1 MYSIPIFVYDPLG
14 EDTKHGL
21 PGWED
26 TLILPDGYE
35 YYIDMYVEQAQLHQ
49 AQQQGFDFYP
59 DIATPKYM
67 INNKREIPLF
77 TGRHN

>member
-1 MYSIPIFVYDPLG
+1 MYLIPIFVYDPHG
-14 EDTKHGL
+14 EDTKNGL
-21 PGWED
+21 PGWEYP
-26 TLILPDGYE
+26 IPLPDGYE
-35 YYIDMYVEQAQLHQ
+35 SWIDIYVEQSQLQ
-49 AQQQGFDFYP
+49 YAQQEGLDFYP